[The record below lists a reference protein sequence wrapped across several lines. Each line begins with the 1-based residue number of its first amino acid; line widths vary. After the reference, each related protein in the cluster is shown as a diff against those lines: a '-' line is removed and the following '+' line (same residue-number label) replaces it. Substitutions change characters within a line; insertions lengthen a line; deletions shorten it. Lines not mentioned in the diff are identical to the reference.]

1 MTQPKDSNPHEL
13 VSALADGEL
22 SGEAFVQALD
32 WLEVSDEARANWN
45 AYHLVGDVLR
55 SGELAALGANDS
67 GFVARLRS
75 RLKGELVYR
84 PPEIAVDLMAG
95 DAQTRS
101 KTGSIENTKESAN
114 DTSLRWR
121 VAACFAAAA
130 TVAVVA
136 WQLVAG
142 LTSPVAAPQLA
153 RSEARPEQEQPQVM
167 IRDPQLDKLLAAHQ
181 QSGGISAL
189 QKPAGF
195 LRDATFDG
203 SDR

>member
-1 MTQPKDSNPHEL
+1 MTQPIDSNPHEL
-13 VSALADGEL
+13 VSALADGQL

-32 WLEVSDEARANWN
+32 WLEVSDEARANWH

-55 SGELAALGANDS
+55 SGELAALGASDS
-67 GFVARLRS
+67 AFVARLRS
-75 RLKGELVYR
+75 RLKGELVYQQ
-84 PPEIAVDLMAG
+84 PEIAIDLIAG
-95 DAQTRS
+95 EAQTRS
-101 KTGSIENTKESAN
+101 MTGRIENTKESAN
-114 DTSLRWR
+114 DTSWRWR
-121 VAACFAAAA
+121 LVAGFASAAA
-130 TVAVVA
+130 VAVVA

-153 RSEARPEQEQPQVM
+153 RIEVQPEQEQPQIM

-195 LRDATFDG
+195 LRNATFDG